1 MVVIYEGQN
10 LSLSDYPL
18 ASLKPQVT
26 GDVSLGPHLP
36 KEKEPPH
43 RGDIGWDRFMLR
55 QFGPLL
61 YSLSS

>member
-1 MVVIYEGQN
+1 MKGVN

-18 ASLKPQVT
+18 ASSKPQVI

-36 KEKEPPH
+36 KKKESPH

-55 QFGPLL
+55 
-61 YSLSS
+61 